1 MTDTEIDLDFLCDCL
16 REAGA
21 LALMQRELSHPFGCA
36 RGVESAKRGQM
47 SAELKADRS
56 PVTAVDR
63 QVEALLIERIQARYP
78 EHLILSEES
87 GLHPALQGTLGETG
101 FAWALDPIDGTRAFA
116 SGLPVWG
123 ISAGVLRGG
132 LPYAGGFFL
141 PVTGELYAGTTTE
154 AWYNQLPMQKPEAF
168 DPDNALTFLGVPSE
182 FHHHFKINAPRIRSM
197 GSTAAHLAYVA
208 AGAAAGMLTRTTSLW
223 DIAGVLPL
231 AQAVGV
237 ELAYLSGRKFD
248 PAELLDGG
256 SIREPLLAGMP
267 DAFETLRRWVQVL
280 PG

>member
-1 MTDTEIDLDFLCDCL
+1 M
-16 REAGA
+16 
-21 LALMQRELSHPFGCA
+21 
-36 RGVESAKRGQM
+36 K
-47 SAELKADRS
+47 AELKADRS

-63 QVEALLIERIQARYP
+63 QVEAMLIERIQARYP
-78 EHLILSEES
+78 GHLILSEES
-87 GLHPALQGTLGETG
+87 GLHPALKGSAGEAS

-132 LPYAGGFFL
+132 LPYAGGFYL
-141 PVTGELYAGTTTE
+141 PVTGELYSGTTRE
-154 AWYNQLPMQKPEAF
+154 AWYNQRPMPRLETF
-168 DPDNALTFLGVPSE
+168 DPDNPLTFLGVPSE
-182 FHHHFKINAPRIRSM
+182 FHHYFKIGAPRIRSM

-208 AGAAAGMLTRTTSLW
+208 SGAAVGMLTRTTSLW

-237 ELAYLSGRKFD
+237 ELSYLSGRKFD
-248 PAELLDGG
+248 PAELLDGR
-256 SIREPLLAGMP
+256 SIREPLLAGLP
-267 DAFETLRRWVQVL
+267 AAFDALRRWIQVL

>member
-1 MTDTEIDLDFLCDCL
+1 
-16 REAGA
+16 
-21 LALMQRELSHPFGCA
+21 
-36 RGVESAKRGQM
+36 M
-47 SAELKADRS
+47 SVELKADRS

-141 PVTGELYAGTTTE
+141 PVTGELYCRHDPRSLVQPAPHGSAGG
-154 AWYNQLPMQKPEAF
+154 F
-168 DPDNALTFLGVPSE
+168 
-182 FHHHFKINAPRIRSM
+182 
-197 GSTAAHLAYVA
+197 
-208 AGAAAGMLTRTTSLW
+208 
-223 DIAGVLPL
+223 
-231 AQAVGV
+231 
-237 ELAYLSGRKFD
+237 
-248 PAELLDGG
+248 
-256 SIREPLLAGMP
+256 
-267 DAFETLRRWVQVL
+267 
-280 PG
+280 

>member
-1 MTDTEIDLDFLCDCL
+1 MTEAEIDLDFLCDCL
-16 REAGA
+16 REAGTLA
-21 LALMQRELSHPFGCA
+21 LAQFRLS
-36 RGVESAKRGQM
+36 RGLM

-63 QVEALLIERIQARYP
+63 QVETLLIERIQACYP
-78 EHLILSEES
+78 DHLILSEES
-87 GLHPALQGTLGETG
+87 GLHSARIDSAREAR

-123 ISAGVLRGG
+123 ISAGVLRNGR
-132 LPYAGGFFL
+132 PYAGGFFL
-141 PVTGELYAGTTTE
+141 PVTGELYSGTTRE
-154 AWYNQLPMQKPEAF
+154 AWYNQRPMRRLETF
-168 DPDNALTFLGVPSE
+168 DPDNPLTFLGVPSE

-208 AGAAAGMLTRTTSLW
+208 TGAAAGMLTRTISLW

-237 ELAYLSGRKFD
+237 ELTYLSGRKFD
-248 PAELLDGG
+248 PAELLDGR

-267 DAFETLRRWVQVL
+267 AAFEVLRRWVQVL
-280 PG
+280 PAQALGL

>member
-1 MTDTEIDLDFLCDCL
+1 MTTEDIDLEFIRDCL

-21 LALMQRELSHPFGCA
+21 LALAQF
-36 RGVESAKRGQM
+36 KRADGPM
-47 SAELKADRS
+47 NAELKADRS

-87 GLHPALQGTLGETG
+87 GLHSALKDSAKDAG

-123 ISAGVLRGG
+123 ISAGVLRDGK
-132 LPYAGGFFL
+132 PYAGGFFL
-141 PVTGELYAGTTTE
+141 PVTGELYAGTTGA
-154 AWYNQLPMQKPEAF
+154 AWYNQRPMQKPEAF
-168 DPDNALTFLGVPSE
+168 DPNNPLIFLGVPSE
-182 FHHHFKINAPRIRSM
+182 FHHYFIISAPRIRSM

-208 AGAAAGMLTRTTSLW
+208 TGAAAGMLTRTTSLW

-231 AQAVGV
+231 AQAMGV

-248 PAELLDGG
+248 PAELLEGG

-267 DAFETLRRWVQVL
+267 AAFETLRRWVQVL
-280 PG
+280 PE